1 MLYELGKLFIEEL
14 MSFLEVVLRL
24 EYREYTKDRSTT
36 LFDGQ
41 DVAILGCFRFF
52 KEDPSLIIPRAKQDH
67 VRRMLYSFL

>member
-36 LFDGQ
+36 LEYKM
-41 DVAILGCFRFF
+41 VE
-52 KEDPSLIIPRAKQDH
+52 K
-67 VRRMLYSFL
+67 